1 MNGNKD
7 DKCNRRV
14 VEEDD
19 KIVLQI
25 LSIANGGASEHEI
38 KSQITSLAMADDNKL
53 LNEYVEHLMKSH
65 LIGYDHRT
73 PHVYRTTNKGLRFLE
88 SHKRTEK

>member
-1 MNGNKD
+1 MNANKD
-7 DKCNRRV
+7 DKGNRRV
-14 VEEDD
+14 LEDD

-25 LSIANGGASEHEI
+25 LSIANDGASEHEI
-38 KSQITSLAMADDNKL
+38 KSQITSLASADDNKL

-65 LIGYDHRT
+65 LIGYDHRA

-88 SHKRTEK
+88 SYKRPEK